1 MQNVPNSHVL
11 LSVLIV
17 YGKDY
22 DGIWSSS
29 IPLLSFLI
37 NENVLGRRFR
47 SCLSS
52 DDPRISPL
60 TSEYKCPQ
68 PSLLIIT
75 WYSQTNK
82 TGPGPILLFH
92 ANVFMANARF
102 EHSNFFTVNGGS
114 DSHDDNKAPRSPHP
128 QRRPPTRP
136 AFRPTWDAHQRPTT
150 SVLTATTL
158 VYAYRA
164 GITAAAGTRL
174 ALCWLLDK
182 MFTVFSFQLENPLG
196 PLLLF
201 LVTTSRCP
209 DWVICA
215 PAAFLGCGSRFSGSL
230 SGVPHPRSVT
240 RQNHGKTIPYHP
252 KLIGQKFER
261 CVRHQK
267 VTGSEK

>member
-1 MQNVPNSHVL
+1 MP
-11 LSVLIV
+11 
-17 YGKDY
+17 
-22 DGIWSSS
+22 
-29 IPLLSFLI
+29 
-37 NENVLGRRFR
+37 
-47 SCLSS
+47 
-52 DDPRISPL
+52 
-60 TSEYKCPQ
+60 
-68 PSLLIIT
+68 
-75 WYSQTNK
+75 
-82 TGPGPILLFH
+82 PGPPSTKAAASRTPIK
-92 ANVFMANARF
+92 MSGRAR
-102 EHSNFFTVNGGS
+102 
-114 DSHDDNKAPRSPHP
+114 
-128 QRRPPTRP
+128 
-136 AFRPTWDAHQRPTT
+136 QRPTT

-230 SGVPHPRSVT
+230 SGIPHPRSVT

-252 KLIGQKFER
+252 KLIGQKFDR
-261 CVRHQK
+261 CVAQK
-267 VTGSEK
+267 CNQKNKCESPNVGLYLHLVPRGKPRRSGTY

>member
-1 MQNVPNSHVL
+1 MTTKHRP
-11 LSVLIV
+11 
-17 YGKDY
+17 
-22 DGIWSSS
+22 
-29 IPLLSFLI
+29 
-37 NENVLGRRFR
+37 
-47 SCLSS
+47 
-52 DDPRISPL
+52 SP
-60 TSEYKCPQ
+60 P
-68 PSLLIIT
+68 
-75 WYSQTNK
+75 
-82 TGPGPILLFH
+82 
-92 ANVFMANARF
+92 
-102 EHSNFFTVNGGS
+102 
-114 DSHDDNKAPRSPHP
+114 P
-128 QRRPPTRP
+128 QRRSPTRSTV
-136 AFRPTWDAHQRPTT
+136 RPTRSARQRPTT

-261 CVRHQK
+261 CVAQK
-267 VTGSEK
+267 MCNQKNKCESPNIGLYLQLVPRGKTSPYGTYLALELLRLSE